1 MSWQMN
7 RLHVTCG
14 HVATAP
20 AAGAGIGAAAVA
32 AVRHLPGLDSTV
44 SLRDGV
50 EIPLFGL
57 A

>member
-1 MSWQMN
+1 MN
-7 RLHVTCG
+7 RLHATCG
-14 HVATAP
+14 HMATAP
-20 AAGAGIGAAAVA
+20 AAGVGVGAAAMA
-32 AVRHLPGLDSTV
+32 AETVRHLPGLDATV

>member
-1 MSWQMN
+1 MN

-20 AAGAGIGAAAVA
+20 AAGAGVGAAAVA